1 MRSFVKLNL
10 REMAKSFCR
19 YLIQVNH
26 AFVAILNVANMSFD
40 AFRDNK
46 ILAKKFRIYCIW
58 YYLQYGFVN
67 YALQLLVMRE
77 FGKETWEKIK

>member
-1 MRSFVKLNL
+1 MPLTRFL
-10 REMAKSFCR
+10 
-19 YLIQVNH
+19 
-26 AFVAILNVANMSFD
+26 MSQICLLTL
-40 AFRDNK
+40 FRKIIK
-46 ILAKKFRIYCIW
+46 ILAKVSEFTGFFL